1 VFLSTYRF
9 WFCHVLI
16 TGETGTAHILCYFIP
31 GPGAATEPGRRGLN
45 WVWYVNMPDGPE
57 LERLLTDRTGKLH
70 GASVPAGMVPAQLTA
85 EVHAA
90 AARELHPRFVELVQ
104 GTADPFIQTILDVV
118 VPRMT
123 FGRACLLGDAAF
135 VLRPH
140 AAAATAKAAADAT
153 TMAASLAANPG
164 DPDAAMRSW
173 ETRQLEHGRSRGLW
187 RRPREPLGRAPRRLS
202 STHAH
207 VARRDRALRRDRPTT
222 EARVKPADRCRA
234 LSCGWSERLYAA
246 LVALLFALSERFSCW
261 GTYPQRVRSC
271 PSLPLNHSTP

>member
-90 AARELHPRFVELVQ
+90 AERELHPRFVELVQ

-118 VPRMT
+118 VPRMA

-153 TMAASLAANPG
+153 AMAASLAANPG
-164 DPDAAMRSW
+164 DPDAALRSW
-173 ETRQLEHGRSRGLW
+173 ETRQLEHGRGLVDHGIALGSRSVERRDGS
-187 RRPREPLGRAPRRLS
+187 RPRTPTL
-202 STHAH
+202 
-207 VARRDRALRRDRPTT
+207 RDAT
-222 EARVKPADRCRA
+222 
-234 LSCGWSERLYAA
+234 
-246 LVALLFALSERFSCW
+246 ERF
-261 GTYPQRVRSC
+261 GGIAQPQRRA
-271 PSLPLNHSTP
+271 